1 MLRWHSSNDWWHKG
15 LIKCSS
21 LAMKACGNT
30 WKVVAFS
37 QLPSPSYHFQALRM
51 SGLINKLCLI
61 FSVTTGC
68 TMKSSPTC
76 NMGIPRILQQSQD
89 MTLFCRS
96 WAKACAA
103 VALKATGQ
111 ENRCPCQGKREWDL
125 GMLIQPDMGMEI
137 PTVEIPSP
145 QHHEAQA
152 RMFATAAAAIALALA
167 VIQLYKPI
175 NCLSNLQL
183 KLETEEIRH
192 W

>member
-1 MLRWHSSNDWWHKG
+1 MQRWHSSNDWWHKG

-21 LAMKACGNT
+21 LTMKACGNT
-30 WKVVAFS
+30 WKAVAFS

-68 TMKSSPTC
+68 TMKSSP
-76 NMGIPRILQQSQD
+76 NMGTPRILQQSQD

-111 ENRCPCQGKREWDL
+111 ENRCPCQGKWEWDL
-125 GMLIQPDMGMEI
+125 GMLIQLDMGMEI

-145 QHHEAQA
+145 QHRPTSRGSGSDVCDRRSSDCIGAGRHP
-152 RMFATAAAAIALALA
+152 
-167 VIQLYKPI
+167 VIQTYKLLIHAYPI
-175 NCLSNLQL
+175 CN
-183 KLETEEIRH
+183 
-192 W
+192 